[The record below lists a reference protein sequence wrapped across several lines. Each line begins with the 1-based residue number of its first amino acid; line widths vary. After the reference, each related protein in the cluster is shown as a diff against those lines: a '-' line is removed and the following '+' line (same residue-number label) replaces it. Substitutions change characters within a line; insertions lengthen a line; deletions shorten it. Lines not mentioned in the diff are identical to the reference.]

1 MAEISTIAR
10 PYAKGLFQALEDRHA
25 SIEECKAVLKT
36 LENISTVIKTPE
48 FSQLFGDPR
57 LLPSQMIDLIKSCLL
72 YTSDAA
78 DEL

>member
-48 FSQLFGDPR
+48 ISQLF
-57 LLPSQMIDLIKSCLL
+57 
-72 YTSDAA
+72 
-78 DEL
+78 